1 MALPTKAWRRILAG
15 VGVLRVHFTAD
26 DLCSVTLISR
36 LPQLGEA
43 VLSVQALRRN
53 DQRQRFDAWR
63 RSLRGNLPAKV
74 GPLLDLV
81 PAYGWIPDFL
91 TSTRDN
97 GSVRDVLEAIRAVPR
112 RQLTADLNRLASVHP
127 LPGWVRGLAD
137 GDPDAMNA
145 VTGALA
151 AYHDLAI
158 APHARRMQ
166 AALDVDLDRR
176 VTTLRRNGVGAL
188 LAGLHPALRWQSPV
202 LTVPAPFGRDIHLAG
217 RGLTV
222 APVVFGG
229 PLPRLL
235 VGDRDDRPVLIYP
248 LAFDGVAN
256 PLTRPAPDGRQ
267 QRAAKALGTVLGA
280 TRSAVLHA
288 VAAAPGLSTSEL
300 ADRVS
305 VSPASASEH
314 ATSLRDAGLVTSR
327 RERNRVLHYP
337 TAAATTLLNAPH
349 TVPPHAPPTGPP
361 PRCNGDAPKPPRTS

>member
-1 MALPTKAWRRILAG
+1 M
-15 VGVLRVHFTAD
+15 LRVHFTAD

-53 DQRQRFDAWR
+53 DQRLRFDAWR
-63 RSLRGNLPAKV
+63 RSLRGNLPAQV

-81 PAYGWIPDFL
+81 PAHGWIPDFL

-97 GSVRDVLEAIRAVPR
+97 GSVRDVLEAVRAVPR
-112 RQLTADLNRLASVHP
+112 RQLTADLNRLASAHA

-137 GDPDAMNA
+137 GDRDAMNA
-145 VTGALA
+145 LTRALA

-158 APHARRMQ
+158 APHVRRMQ
-166 AALDVDLDRR
+166 SAVDVDLDRR
-176 VTTLRRNGVGAL
+176 VTTLRRHGVGAL
-188 LAGLHPALRWQSPV
+188 LSGLHPALRWQPPV
-202 LTVPAPFGRDIHLAG
+202 LTVPSPFSQDVHLAG
-217 RGLTV
+217 RGMTV

-235 VGDRDDRPVLIYP
+235 LGDRDDRPVLIYP
-248 LAFDGVAN
+248 LAFDAAAN
-256 PLTRPAPDGRQ
+256 PLVGHASDARR

-300 ADRVS
+300 ARRVC
-305 VSPASASEH
+305 VSTASASEH
-314 ATSLRDAGLVTSR
+314 ATSLREAGLIASC

-337 TAAATTLLNAPH
+337 TAAAAVLLNAPH
-349 TVPPHAPPTGPP
+349 TVPSQAAPAGPQ
-361 PRCNGDAPKPPRTS
+361 PRLGGSRRAGGRPRTDPQDRP

>member
-1 MALPTKAWRRILAG
+1 M
-15 VGVLRVHFTAD
+15 LRVHFTVD
-26 DLCSVTLISR
+26 DLCRVTLISR

-53 DQRQRFDAWR
+53 DQGLRFDAWR

-74 GPLLDLV
+74 APLLDLV
-81 PAYGWIPDFL
+81 PAHGWIPDFL

-112 RQLTADLNRLASVHP
+112 RQLTADLNRLASAHS

-145 VTGALA
+145 VTRALA

-166 AALDVDLDRR
+166 SAVDTDLDRR
-176 VTTLRRNGVGAL
+176 VTTLRRHGVGAL
-188 LAGLHPALRWQSPV
+188 LSGLHPALRWQPPV
-202 LTVPAPFGRDIHLAG
+202 LTVPSPFGRDIHLAG
-217 RGLTV
+217 RGMTV

-248 LAFDGVAN
+248 LAFDAVVN
-256 PLTRPAPDGRQ
+256 PLARPAPDGRQ
-267 QRAAKALGTVLGA
+267 QHAARALGTVLGA
-280 TRSAVLHA
+280 TRAAVLHA

-300 ADRVS
+300 ADRVR

-314 ATSLRDAGLVTSR
+314 ATSLRGAGLITSR

-337 TAAATTLLNAPH
+337 TAAAAVLLDAPR
-349 TVPPHAPPTGPP
+349 TVPPRAAPPGLR
-361 PRCNGDAPKPPRTS
+361 PRPGG